1 MSELLPEFPVV
12 ITVPVLWG
20 DQDSFEHVNNIVYLR
35 WCETARIDYL
45 RRVGLWDLLKSKGI
59 GPIVAHIGCD
69 FRKPVE
75 YPDEIRI
82 GARVT
87 KIGNSSFVM
96 IHRIVSRTHG
106 VAADATS
113 TLVVYDYNAG
123 KSVPVPDSIR
133 EAMRALENGRL

>member
-1 MSELLPEFPVV
+1 MIEALEEYPVV

-20 DQDSFEHVNNIVYLR
+20 DQDAFGHVNNIIYLR

-45 RRVGLWDLLKSKGI
+45 RRVGLWEMLKAEGV
-59 GPIVAHIGCD
+59 GPIVASIGCD

-75 YPDEIRI
+75 YPDEMRI

-96 IHRIVSRTHG
+96 VHSVWSRAVG
-106 VAADATS
+106 LAADATS
-113 TLVVYDYNAG
+113 TLVVYDYKSG
-123 KSVPVPDSIR
+123 KAVRAPDPVR
-133 EAMRALENGRL
+133 EAIRQLENGRL